1 MIHLPYP
8 HHTKEGRLAVAKIF
22 RELANNPQLKSHERS
37 SLLLNA
43 DLIDTEIKEWH
54 QNRDTPS
61 TAIPSSASTS
71 HPHSYNQSA
80 ARHTQFGGPTSN
92 AAHAN
97 HSETQKTPD
106 PDIVRSPPRQLVS
119 PSGRIFNI
127 RTAYKPVLGGAF
139 ENAETVYI
147 PPSGQMLI
155 ASALANA
162 PNANQP
168 VPPITQP
175 SYKESPHMDAFHAK
189 RDRKAQQLEAEAATA
204 RR

>member
-1 MIHLPYP
+1 MIPLPYP

-61 TAIPSSASTS
+61 TAIPSSAST
-71 HPHSYNQSA
+71 
-80 ARHTQFGGPTSN
+80 
-92 AAHAN
+92 
-97 HSETQKTPD
+97 
-106 PDIVRSPPRQLVS
+106 QLVS